1 MFARALLT
9 VAAAALVAACPAG
22 PSASSGGT
30 ATPRAIALERRSP
43 SPGTATACMAA
54 LLTGALVRDGEAGI
68 RVLEQLFS
76 ARYAPAQRL
85 YWAAASP
92 MQFAN
97 VVVDNDD
104 PSDPHL
110 VYREPV
116 RP

>member
-1 MFARALLT
+1 
-9 VAAAALVAACPAG
+9 V
-22 PSASSGGT
+22 
-30 ATPRAIALERRSP
+30 
-43 SPGTATACMAA
+43 
-54 LLTGALVRDGEAGI
+54 
-68 RVLEQLFS
+68 
-76 ARYAPAQRL
+76 
-85 YWAAASP
+85 AAASP